1 MGAPK
6 PEGDEEDV
14 TDFSETEARIVEM
27 VFPNHTNSQDQLFG
41 GHALSL
47 MDKLAFIVSSRYA
60 RLPMVTASSEKVD
73 FLSPVLEGDLVE
85 FIGRVTRVGRT
96 SVRVGIEMFS
106 EDLLSGERKLCTRG
120 EFVMV
125 AIDRE
130 GNPIPVPRAGA

>member
-1 MGAPK
+1 MT
-6 PEGDEEDV
+6 E
-14 TDFSETEARIVEM
+14 FSDTEARIVEM

-73 FLSPVLEGDLVE
+73 FHSPVLEGDLIE
-85 FIGRVTRVGRT
+85 FIGRVKRVGRT
-96 SVRVGIEMFS
+96 SVRVGIEMYS
-106 EDLLSGERKLCTRG
+106 ENLLSGERMLCTSG

-125 AIDRE
+125 AVDRA
-130 GNPIPVPRAGA
+130 GSPIPVPQPNAGA

>member
-1 MGAPK
+1 MSHEPAASEFP
-6 PEGDEEDV
+6 
-14 TDFSETEARIVEM
+14 ETEARIVEM

-73 FLSPVLEGDLVE
+73 FHSPVLEGNLVE
-85 FIGRVTRVGRT
+85 FIGRVVRVGRT
-96 SVRVGIEMFS
+96 SVRVGIEMYS
-106 EDLLSGERKLCTRG
+106 ENLLSGERRLCTTG

-125 AIDRE
+125 AVDRE
-130 GNPIPVPRAGA
+130 GNAIPVPRPTA

>member
-1 MGAPK
+1 MSEFP
-6 PEGDEEDV
+6 
-14 TDFSETEARIVEM
+14 ETEARIVEM

-41 GHALSL
+41 GYALSL

-85 FIGRVTRVGRT
+85 FIGRVVRVGRT

-106 EDLLSGERKLCTRG
+106 ENLLSGERKLCTRG

-130 GNPIPVPRAGA
+130 GIPIPVPRPDA